1 VLGAG
6 IPGNEKTR
14 RKKMTLTA
22 EQSAILT
29 AVAAVVW
36 PLVQAALDRP
46 YWTASRR
53 RAIALAAIV
62 VIAAGTWL
70 VGAYPATAAAVVTQA
85 LSVAG
90 LILGAFNVLKSVK
103 VNGISILDWAGIVT
117 PGGVDLRKSAGGAHK
132 A

>member
-1 VLGAG
+1 
-6 IPGNEKTR
+6 
-14 RKKMTLTA
+14 MTLTA

-29 AVAAVVW
+29 AVAAIVW
-36 PLVQAALDRP
+36 PLIQAALDKP
-46 YWTASRR
+46 YWTAGRR
-53 RAIALAAIV
+53 RAITLAAVV

-70 VGAYPATAAAVVTQA
+70 AGAYPANAEAITTQV

-90 LILGAFNVLKSVK
+90 LVLGAFNILKTIK

-117 PGGVDLRKSAGGAHK
+117 PGGVDLRKPEGGAHK

>member
-1 VLGAG
+1 
-6 IPGNEKTR
+6 
-14 RKKMTLTA
+14 MTLTA

-29 AVAAVVW
+29 AVASVAW
-36 PLVQAALDRP
+36 PLVQAALDKP

-53 RAIALAAIV
+53 RAITLAAVV
-62 VIAAGTWL
+62 VIAVGTWF
-70 VGAYPATAAAVVTQA
+70 VGAYPANAEAITTQA

-90 LILGAFNVLKSVK
+90 LVLGAFNVLKTVK

-117 PGGVDLRKSAGGAHK
+117 PGGVDLRKSEGGAHK

>member
-1 VLGAG
+1 
-6 IPGNEKTR
+6 
-14 RKKMTLTA
+14 MTLTA

-29 AVAAVVW
+29 AVAAIVW
-36 PLVQAALDRP
+36 PLIQAALDRP

-62 VIAAGTWL
+62 AIAAGTWF
-70 VGAYPATAAAVVTQA
+70 VGAYPATAQAATTQV

-90 LILGAFNVLKSVK
+90 LVLGAFNALKSVK
-103 VNGISILDWAGIVT
+103 VNGVSVLDWAGIVT
-117 PGGVDLRKSAGGAHK
+117 PGGVDLRKSEGGAHK

>member
-1 VLGAG
+1 
-6 IPGNEKTR
+6 
-14 RKKMTLTA
+14 MTLTA
-22 EQSAILT
+22 EQSATLT
-29 AVAAVVW
+29 AVAAIVW
-36 PLVQAALDRP
+36 PLIQAALDKP

-53 RAIALAAIV
+53 RAITLAAIV

-70 VGAYPATAAAVVTQA
+70 AGAYPATAAAATTQV

-103 VNGISILDWAGIVT
+103 VNGISVLDWAGIVT
-117 PGGVDLRKSAGGAHK
+117 PGGVSLRKSEGGAHK